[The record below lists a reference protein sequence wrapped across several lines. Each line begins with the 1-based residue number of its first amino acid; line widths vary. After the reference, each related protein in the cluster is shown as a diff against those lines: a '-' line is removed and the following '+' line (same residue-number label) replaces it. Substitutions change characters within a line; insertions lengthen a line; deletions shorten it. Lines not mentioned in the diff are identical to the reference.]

1 MKSLHS
7 DTKSSYIRRRQN
19 RLREDNANEALADG
33 IQCAYFLFIISV
45 TIYSI
50 IT

>member
-1 MKSLHS
+1 MKNLQS
-7 DTKSSYIRRRQN
+7 DTRRSYIRRRQN
-19 RLREDNANEALADG
+19 RLREDNANETLADG
-33 IQCAYFLFIISV
+33 IEWAFLLFIISV